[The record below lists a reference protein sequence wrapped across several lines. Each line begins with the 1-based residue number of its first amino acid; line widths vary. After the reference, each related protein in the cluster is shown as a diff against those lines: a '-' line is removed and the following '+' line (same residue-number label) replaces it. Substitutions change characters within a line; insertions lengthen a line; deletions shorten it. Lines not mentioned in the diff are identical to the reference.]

1 MREGE
6 GVREDGRERRRR
18 RKEGR
23 VVDNVNTVSVVA
35 HLTEGN
41 CAIYI

>member
-1 MREGE
+1 M
-6 GVREDGRERRRR
+6 REDGRERRR

-23 VVDNVNTVSVVA
+23 VVDNVNTEYVVA

-41 CAIYI
+41 CAI